1 MRRRDSQAVPPLA
14 FHDPAFARPRA
25 ETLVE
30 DDVLSGDPIAR
41 YAPLE
46 RTGDGTAVGLRDFS
60 VGRFRRHY
68 ETDEVV
74 HIIEGGAS
82 VIDAQHRVWAL
93 RPGDVVTFR
102 QGTAALW
109 QVPEYVRLLA
119 ITTSPRPAPLAR
131 RTLQAMSTASVAVA
145 SLTLAGVTTIATVAA
160 SMLGS

>member
-1 MRRRDSQAVPPLA
+1 MRRRDTKALPLE
-14 FHDPAFARPRA
+14 FHDPAFARP
-25 ETLVE
+25 LVESLAE

-46 RTGDGTAVGLRDFS
+46 RAGDGTAVGLRDFS

-68 ETDEVV
+68 ASDEVV
-74 HIIEGGAS
+74 HIVEGGAS
-82 VIDAQHRVWAL
+82 VIDAGHRVWAL

-102 QGTAALW
+102 QGTTALW

-119 ITTSPRPAPLAR
+119 ITTRPPPAPLAR
-131 RTLQAMSTASVAVA
+131 RALQAMSGASVAVA
-145 SLTLAGVTTIATVAA
+145 SLALVGVTTIATVAA